1 MRQLPQYTGSR
12 TLSEGRRT
20 PLGWS
25 FHQRYRS
32 FRAARNAFAALMAVI
47 GPHDIGRHSSMRRA
61 AQLAEHVQ
69 RVEVLSV
76 HSAYLENIVRT
87 DPNTIAFGFAAPMVD
102 DRNGG
107 HVHLQLEIV
116 RLLAE
121 SEWFAS

>member
-1 MRQLPQYTGSR
+1 
-12 TLSEGRRT
+12 
-20 PLGWS
+20 
-25 FHQRYRS
+25 
-32 FRAARNAFAALMAVI
+32 
-47 GPHDIGRHSSMRRA
+47 MRRA